1 MGVRSLGN
9 ESSSFGYKFGTTGLE
24 AASPF
29 VPIPPN
35 DFDGTGAVYAFSG
48 NNTTTDETDNGN
60 SITNYYQF
68 STTQKKWS
76 DYTHSFET
84 SGDTWANRL
93 EFPTFTPSSSGWS
106 FEFWVYPTN
115 WAGKYLLHFNSGS
128 LSINVQS
135 SEFRFYSPFSDG
147 IQTWSTTTSNLLNQ
161 WNFFQVY
168 YDLTNVKY
176 RVNGTERA
184 SFSGNTGT
192 PSQVVLGNKTS
203 GDPFGTTGFWND
215 IVFYNGVNRGAQS
228 VPTTPF
234 GH

>member
-9 ESSSFGYKFGTTGLE
+9 DPSSFKYKFGRSGLE

-60 SITNYYQF
+60 TITNYHQF

-84 SGDTWANRL
+84 SGDDWANRL
-93 EFPTFTPSSSGWS
+93 EFPTWTPSASGWS
-106 FEFWVYPTN
+106 FEFWVYPTD
-115 WAGKYLLHFNSGS
+115 WAGKYLLNFDSGS

-135 SEFRFYSPFSDG
+135 GEFRFYRTFTAS
-147 IQTWSTTTSNLLNQ
+147 QQNWTTTTSNLLNQ
-161 WNFFQVY
+161 WNFFQIY
-168 YDLTNVKY
+168 YDTTNTKFM
-176 RVNGTERA
+176 VNGTERA
-184 SFSGNTGT
+184 SLAGNTGT
-192 PSQVVLGNKTS
+192 PSQVVLANKVST
-203 GDPFGTTGFWND
+203 DTFGTTGFWND